1 MRTSE
6 IAFHAG
12 YRDKTGGA
20 ASTSLTALILARA
33 KGLGGKLTELA
44 VPLAI
49 ATPLA
54 AGMVAGGLHSKAES
68 PGDVD
73 AEEAQLRIESKE
85 YDEAI
90 AEMAKRRR
98 YAELLRGFEERKR
111 QQRDLRT

>member
-1 MRTSE
+1 MNTVAM
-6 IAFHAG
+6 AFQSG
-12 YRDKTGGA
+12 YRDKTAGVGA
-20 ASTSLTALILARA
+20 SALALVLDKA
-33 KGLGGKLTELA
+33 KTISGKLADYA
-44 VPLAI
+44 VPLAV

-98 YAELLRGFEERKR
+98 FAELLRGFEERKR